1 MENLSL
7 IAAVGENGELGY
19 NNSLIW
25 RIREDLQFYKEMT
38 MGKKIIMGRKTYQNL
53 PGKLKNRNIF
63 IVTSDINYQQED
75 CTIINDFTSFLNEH
89 YNDDTEYIIC
99 GGSSIYKQSY
109 PYCSK
114 GYLSVVKG
122 DYQVD
127 SYFDNFNFDDFMIV
141 FEKDYDQFVY
151 RQLKRIS
158 R

>member
-1 MENLSL
+1 MFSFSVAFDKNRGIGICDRLPWHIKE
-7 IAAVGENGELGY
+7 ELA
-19 NNSLIW
+19 L
-25 RIREDLQFYKEMT
+25 F
-38 MGKKIIMGRKTYQNL
+38 KKNTINKNIIMGRKTYQNL
-53 PGKLKNRNIF
+53 PSKLKNRNIF